1 VVKLKVAG
9 VCLAIATACLGNV
22 GMAAAP
28 TESSAPDLG
37 TLQVQVL
44 LDRLGFGPGIIDGRR
59 GSSLVKALK
68 GFQEARGLRVTGEI
82 DRATLDALR
91 PDMVTPGVV
100 GVTLSPW
107 ALAGPFVGP
116 LPSDPA
122 DQAKLPTMG
131 YSDVMEKLAERFHT
145 SKATLIA
152 LNSPQTRLRA
162 GTVINVPNVLP
173 AEIAYPDSLKPE
185 WRDTLRQ
192 LSVSSSQP
200 RAERVV
206 VDKSDGVLRVY
217 GADDKLVAQFP
228 ATMGSEHDPLPI
240 GRWKIQGTAYLP
252 PFHYNPDLF
261 WDADSKDDKQLLKP
275 GPNGPVG
282 VVWMDLN
289 KPHYGIHGT
298 SHPETIGRAESH
310 GCIRLS
316 NWDAARLSMMV
327 RPGTPAVFQP

>member
-1 VVKLKVAG
+1 VVKLKVSG
-9 VCLAIATACLGNV
+9 VYLAIATACLAGTTVN
-22 GMAAAP
+22 AAP
-28 TESSAPDLG
+28 VPAGDMKVLH
-37 TLQVQVL
+37 VQVL
-44 LDRLGFGPGIIDGRR
+44 LDRLGFGPGILDGREG
-59 GSSLVKALK
+59 GSLTKALK
-68 GFQEARGLRVTGEI
+68 GFQEARGLPETGRI
-82 DRATLDALR
+82 DDATLKALQ
-91 PDMVTPGVV
+91 PDMVTPAVV

-107 ALAGPFVGP
+107 ALSGPFVGP
-116 LPSDPA
+116 IPRDAA

-145 SKATLIA
+145 SKVTLVA
-152 LNSPQTRLRA
+152 LNSPTTRLRV

-173 AEIAYPDSLKPE
+173 AETNYPESLKPE
-185 WRDTLRQ
+185 WRDTLKQ
-192 LSVSSSQP
+192 LSVSSAQP
-200 RAERVV
+200 RADHVV

-217 GADDKLVAQFP
+217 DKEDKLLAQFP

-240 GRWKIQGTAYLP
+240 GKWKIQGTAYLP

-261 WDADSKDDKQLLKP
+261 WDADSKDEKQKLKP

-289 KPHYGIHGT
+289 KAHYGIHGT

-316 NWDAARLSMMV
+316 NWDAARLSVMV
-327 RPGTPAVFQP
+327 RPGTPAVFQQ